1 MDKNVKKKSAWWSLR
16 LPSYYDKT
24 IFLSMIF
31 LFVFG
36 TIMILSVNAKDAVND
51 SMAVYKTLIKQAAF
65 FIAGYIGHVL
75 IARNFTIKIGKKYSF
90 AVTIFMLVLCI
101 SCLFFKHDYGI
112 RAWIPINLGGF
123 SFTIQPSEFLKLAII
138 VYVSTYF
145 GTLSSKINYSENDIY
160 MVPMIIAAATAII
173 ILKQD
178 DFGAL
183 AIICVIVGVISLLTT
198 HPVLDMLRKVVCYG
212 VAACVFLSWFL
223 MFSPIGIAV
232 LKAVGDPN
240 NYQIKRFE
248 VARNP
253 FSDYLNSGWQIVSGL
268 VAIHKGGWQGVGL
281 GNSTYKFGYVP
292 TALTDS
298 ILPIIIEELGIG
310 GFVVIAFAYFL
321 ILWKLFSY
329 AWKIKNVCARMLLV
343 GVATYFFVHFV
354 LNVGGVTGLIPMTG
368 VPLLFIS
375 YGGSS
380 TLNAMLS
387 LGLAQ
392 SIICQIRRGEIV

>member
-1 MDKNVKKKSAWWSLR
+1 MDKKVNKKSPWWSLR

-31 LFVFG
+31 LFVYG

-51 SMAVYKTLIKQAAF
+51 SMAVYKTLLKQIAF
-65 FIAGYIGHVL
+65 FTVGYIGHTIL
-75 IARNFTIKIGKKYSF
+75 ARNFTIKIGKKYSF
-90 AVTIFMLVLCI
+90 PVTVFILILCI

-112 RAWIPINLGGF
+112 SAWIPINLGAF
-123 SFTIQPSEFLKLAII
+123 TFTIQPSEFLKLAMI
-138 VYVSTYF
+138 VYISTYF
-145 GTLSSKINYSENDIY
+145 GSLSNKINYSENDVY
-160 MVPMIIAAATAII
+160 AVPVFIIVATSVI
-173 ILKQD
+173 ILRQD

-183 AIICVIVGVISLLTT
+183 AIIAIIVGIICLLTT
-198 HPVLDMLRKVVCYG
+198 HPVLGLLRRVVYYCI
-212 VAACVFLSWFL
+212 AACSFFVWFF
-223 MFSPIGIAV
+223 MFSPIGISV
-232 LKAVGDPN
+232 LKAFTDPN

-253 FSDYLNSGWQIVSGL
+253 FTDYLNSGWQIVSGL
-268 VAIHKGGWQGVGL
+268 VAIHKGGWKGVGL
-281 GNSTYKFGYVP
+281 GNSTYKYGYVP

-298 ILPIIIEELGIG
+298 ILPIIIEELGMG
-310 GFVVIAFAYFL
+310 GFVVIALAYFL

-329 AWKIKNVCARMLLV
+329 AWKIKNVTARMILV
-343 GVATYFFVHFV
+343 GVASYFFVHFV

-387 LGLAQ
+387 LGVAQ